1 MQLAQSRVRMKV
13 HVKAMSRETRLVSE
27 ADHSLTLHVAAPPMK
42 GKANREIVKWLAKR
56 LGKSSSQVRIVAGLF
71 SNSKII
77 EVGEITKNEVA
88 KLLEVDP
95 EALIE
100 V

>member
-1 MQLAQSRVRMKV
+1 MQPERHRVRIQV
-13 HVKAMSRETRLVSE
+13 HVKAMSPETRLISE
-27 ADHSLTLHVAAPPMK
+27 ADHSLTLHVAAPPVK

-77 EVGEITKNEVA
+77 EIGEITKKEVA
-88 KLLEVDP
+88 NLLGVDS

>member
-56 LGKSSSQVRIVAGLF
+56 LGKSSSQVRIVAGLL

-77 EVGEITKNEVA
+77 EVSEITKNEVA

>member
-1 MQLAQSRVRMKV
+1 MKPVQIRVRMKV
-13 HVKAMSRETRLVSE
+13 HVKAMSPETRLVSE
-27 ADHSLTLHVAAPPMK
+27 PDHTLTLYVAAQPVK

-56 LGKSSSQVRIVAGLF
+56 LGKSSSQVRIVAGLL

-77 EVGEITKNEVA
+77 EVDETTKNEVA
-88 KLLEVDP
+88 KLLVVDP